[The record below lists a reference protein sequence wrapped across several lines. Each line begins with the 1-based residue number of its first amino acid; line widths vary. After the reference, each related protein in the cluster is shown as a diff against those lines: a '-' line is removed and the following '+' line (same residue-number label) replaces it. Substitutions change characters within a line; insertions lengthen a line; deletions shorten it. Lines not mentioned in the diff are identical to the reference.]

1 MRATTGLIKP
11 PTSSGQYL
19 PNQNCTWYIS
29 VTSGT
34 SVRLT
39 FARFNL
45 EASNSCQNDYVL
57 IRNGHAPD
65 SPILGRYC
73 GSSLPSPIVASN
85 NIVSVQFVT
94 NSINQL
100 SGFLLNYTQ
109 FVRGMIVLNCVL
121 NTRCFIIEELR
132 ICFEM
137 ADVMNKLLFFFGT
150 D

>member
-1 MRATTGLIKP
+1 MRATTGLIRP

-45 EASNSCQNDYVL
+45 EASNFCQNDYVL
-57 IRNGHAPD
+57 IRNGHSPN

-73 GSSLPSPIVASN
+73 GSSIPSPLLASN
-85 NIVSVQFVT
+85 NEVSVQFVT
-94 NSINQL
+94 NGVSQL

-109 FVRGMIVLNCVL
+109 FVRGRIVRNYVLNI
-121 NTRCFIIEELR
+121 RRFIIEEFA

-137 ADVMNKLLFFFGT
+137 FG
-150 D
+150 